1 MGKWFCLTVST
12 GKSDETWRRSTDS
25 STRRYVGHDSDIGP
39 NDDVI
44 ANYNFPDDHR
54 AYPYLDTIPKF
65 RRLMTPSIGDRS
77 NGHILSN
84 EAIIAD
90 FCIMMN
96 DDSTLVAEY
105 HSPPNLGCVI
115 HFDSIVVADISIQCY
130 VEKPQDFPDDPR
142 SSFYQPVTSYP
153 ITNTMCCQCT
163 KTRLCPIPAMNYP
176 ILMKLPPKR
185 S

>member
-1 MGKWFCLTVST
+1 LIVPT
-12 GKSDETWRRSTDS
+12 GKFEKAWRRGANGCTSRD
-25 STRRYVGHDSDIGP
+25 VGHDSDIGS
-39 NDDVI
+39 DVDVI
-44 ANYNFPDDHR
+44 ANYNFPDYHR
-54 AYPYLDTIPKF
+54 ACPYLDSIPKF

-115 HFDSIVVADISIQCY
+115 HFDSIVIADISIQCY

-142 SSFYQPVTSYP
+142 PSFYQPVTSYP
-153 ITNTMCCQCT
+153 ITNTMRCQCA